1 MAFKLDAYIL
11 SLPKVE
17 LHVHIEGTITPAK
30 CREIAARNN
39 VTLAEG
45 LFTPDGNSYHY
56 SDFLDSVTRVYFG
69 LSAALKNGADYEDI
83 TYDYLKRCAAENA
96 FYVEMIACPGQA
108 LRSNIPYK
116 DMIGGMAAGIDR
128 ARADF
133 GIESRMNCTFERAP
147 WIDSPAAIAANAERD
162 ADLILSYPH
171 PYIVGLDIAGGE
183 KKDDIPPFRAAYER
197 TLRDFGRPLGI
208 RMHASENA
216 GPSNAVEALTFGV
229 TRIGH
234 GVQTIFN
241 PEVLKKLVAAHVML
255 EICPTSNVLAL
266 KDFSPTY
273 ESHPLRELYDAGIH
287 VSLNSDDPDLFGT
300 SIGNEYQIAQDK
312 FGFTIKELL
321 DVSADA
327 VNFSFAPAEVKRQLS
342 SKIEDFRH
350 RFFNHPWF
358 HPPGV
363 SPANTPK
370 P

>member
-1 MAFKLDAYIL
+1 MAFELDPDIRA
-11 SLPKVE
+11 LPKVE

-39 VTLAEG
+39 VTLAGG
-45 LFTPDGNSYHY
+45 LFSPDGNSYHY

-69 LSAALKNGADYEDI
+69 LSAALKNGSDYEDI
-83 TYDYLKRCAAENA
+83 TYDYLKRCAAESA
-96 FYVEMIACPGQA
+96 IYVEMIACPGQA
-108 LRSNIPYK
+108 LRSNIPYQ
-116 DMIGGMAAGIDR
+116 DMIDGMAAGIDR

-133 GIESRMNCTFERAP
+133 GIESRINCTFERAP
-147 WIDSPAAIAANAERD
+147 WIADQAVIAAYAERD
-162 ADLILSYPH
+162 ADMILSYPH

-197 TLRDFGRPLGI
+197 TLRNFGRPLGV

-216 GPSNAVEALTFGV
+216 GPSNAMDALSFGV

-234 GVQTIFN
+234 GVQTIFRQ
-241 PEVLKKLVAAHVML
+241 EVVRQLVADHVML

-266 KDFSPTY
+266 KYFCPTY

-287 VSLNSDDPDLFGT
+287 ISLNSDDPDLFGT

-312 FGFTIKELL
+312 FGFTIRELI

-327 VNFSFAPAEVKRQLS
+327 VKYSFAPDDVKHDLTC
-342 SKIEDFRH
+342 KIEDFRQ
-350 RFFNHPWF
+350 RFFNHPWVN
-358 HPPGV
+358 PPGF
-363 SPANTPK
+363 TP
-370 P
+370 